1 MRYVYI
7 TLIVVFTGLV
17 AIFMFQ
23 NLETVMV
30 SMFSLRIAL
39 PVYLLAFAFYLL
51 GMLTGGSLLEVLRT
65 WIHRASRPGRPAT

>member
-17 AIFMFQ
+17 AIFMLQ
-23 NLETVMV
+23 NLEMVMV
-30 SMFSLRIAL
+30 SFFSLRIAL
-39 PVYLLAFAFYLL
+39 PAYLLAFAFYVL

-65 WIHRASRPGRPAT
+65 WIHRASQPRRPAA